1 MTRPRTHR
9 PSLSLLAGALLSVST
24 LCGCGSTD
32 KQGGPDLINHV
43 VLFQLQDPADAA
55 AVQRDCARLLKPL
68 PQVVYYACG
77 PHVDVGRT
85 NVSNDYALGLIVC
98 FENQSEYDAYLKAPE
113 HVMLVEKWKPR
124 FSGLTIYDIGNG
136 TPD

>member
-1 MTRPRTHR
+1 MC
-9 PSLSLLAGALLSVST
+9 LFAGILCGLST
-24 LCGCGSTD
+24 LSGCSSTD
-32 KQGGPDLINHV
+32 KQAGSSQINHV

-55 AVQRDCARLLKPL
+55 ALQRDCAALLKPL
-68 PQVVYYACG
+68 PEVRYYACG

-85 NVSNDYALGLIVC
+85 NVTHDYALGLIVS

-113 HVMLVEKWKPR
+113 HVMLVEKWKPK

-136 TPD
+136 APN